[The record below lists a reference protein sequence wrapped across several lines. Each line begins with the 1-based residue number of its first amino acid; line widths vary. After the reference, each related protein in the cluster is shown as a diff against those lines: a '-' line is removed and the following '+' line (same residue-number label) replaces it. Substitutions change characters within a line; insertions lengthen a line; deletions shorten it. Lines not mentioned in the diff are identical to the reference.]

1 MAVTATRSTT
11 IVYSV
16 DVIGTQTLSAASNT
30 ASPGMM
36 ELVTLASGNTTVTVP
51 TGGSTPVAVTI
62 VPPTANTT
70 AITFR
75 GVAGDTGVR
84 LHNTD
89 PTTIALHSSVTTF
102 VLNTGG
108 AITGV
113 RYYWT

>member
-62 VPPTANTT
+62 VPPAANTT